1 MIRYRRDSWV
11 ADATAEIDTYG
22 MTQEDYERAQARA
35 MVDKMNRKEKM
46 LSKEAYYDRKRR
58 GLL

>member
-11 ADATAEIDTYG
+11 ADAIAGIDTYG

-46 LSKEAYYDRKRR
+46 LSKEAYEDRKRGR
-58 GLL
+58 LL

>member
-11 ADATAEIDTYG
+11 ADAIAGIDTYG

-35 MVDKMNRKEKM
+35 MVDKMNREGEM
-46 LSKEAYYDRKRR
+46 GHKEAYYDRKRR